1 MARPS
6 LVQAGFTVIE
16 LLVVVLIVAALSA
29 VAIPVYL
36 EQREKALDAEAKS
49 EARAAQSA
57 AEAIG
62 QDNDGRY
69 NGPGGIS
76 LSRLTQTEET
86 LVGSEL
92 SVPVLTAESYTLRL
106 TSETGNTFSV
116 TRNSDGTDVL
126 TCASADDGGCPA
138 DGTWE

>member
-1 MARPS
+1 
-6 LVQAGFTVIE
+6 VIE

-36 EQREKALDAEAKS
+36 EQREKALDAEAKA
-49 EARAAQSA
+49 EARAAQGA

-62 QDNDGRY
+62 QENDGRY
-69 NGPGGIS
+69 NGPEGITVG
-76 LSRLTQTEET
+76 RLMETEEA
-86 LVGSEL
+86 LVGAEL
-92 SVPVLTAESYTLRL
+92 AVPVLSAESYTLRL
-106 TSETGNTFSV
+106 TSDTGNTFSV